1 MAHCLEGK
9 SVTGSTDNSSLDLR
23 SLKQAR
29 DGVRSL
35 SQRALLSLVLCTSKV
50 VTRLNRETSIG
61 GVQSLLGVDE
71 DIVLNKQLR
80 ALASVDTIGNA
91 IVVVVEEVASAEAE
105 RGTARVQVV
114 EVVVSVGHG
123 QMALVLGLVGVGVPD
138 QGGFPVV
145 VQEGVGH
152 GDEVGGVRDVEEAV
166 VVVLVVVAVGG
177 EVEVVDPDVLGLDLV

>member
-80 ALASVDTIGNA
+80 ALASIDTIGNA

-105 RGTARVQVV
+105 RGTARVEVL
-114 EVVVSVGHG
+114 EVVVGIGDG
-123 QMALVLGLVGVGVPD
+123 QMALVLSAVGVGVAD
-138 QGGFPVV
+138 QRCLPVV
-145 VQEGVGH
+145 VQEGVGN
-152 GDEVGGVRDVEEAV
+152 GNEVGSVGNIQKTII
-166 VVVLVVVAVGG
+166 VVLVVVTVG
-177 EVEVVDPDVLGLDLV
+177 